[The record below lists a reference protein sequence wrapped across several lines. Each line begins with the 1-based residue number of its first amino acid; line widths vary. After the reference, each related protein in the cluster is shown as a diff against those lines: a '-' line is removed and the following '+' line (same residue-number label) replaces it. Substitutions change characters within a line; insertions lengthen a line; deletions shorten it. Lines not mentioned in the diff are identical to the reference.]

1 VSTLSHEK
9 PVLPGV
15 TNPIVT
21 NTRRLA
27 LNELNVAAT
36 VTEPAETALSIPEAE
51 TLATEAGVALQAAP
65 VVTSLVVLSLYVT
78 MAAS

>member
-1 VSTLSHEK
+1 
-9 PVLPGV
+9 
-15 TNPIVT
+15 
-21 NTRRLA
+21 

>member
-1 VSTLSHEK
+1 
-9 PVLPGV
+9 
-15 TNPIVT
+15 
-21 NTRRLA
+21 

-51 TLATEAGVALQAAP
+51 TLATEAGAMAHVALA
-65 VVTSLVVLSLYVT
+65 VTSLVLASLYVT